1 MAYLKFMILT
11 AYHRMQIRTRA
22 IKDARVN
29 LFTVEDLIVSMF
41 GPRPK
46 PFSPA
51 DVDRHRMLQHQRTN
65 IAKAEELTQDA
76 HRKEEAHKQKWS
88 PNLMWCLVGI
98 LYFIEF
104 CGSADVLRK
113 AGVEGG
119 TVLVYAA
126 MLTTAMFAVASVCA
140 RQQPRTA
147 SYYRWYVIF
156 FGIGLAAA
164 VIRYHELVAS
174 DEASSGESF
183 ALAALMFA
191 ITVFPAWLAEVFI
204 RKALDGRETARDLAL
219 TRRELKNEEKTIH
232 AAHREIDAIA
242 EKVEQYDHI
251 AGLVRAEYRRHW
263 QYERKRLDPDAPVT
277 AMSEEIT

>member
-1 MAYLKFMILT
+1 M
-11 AYHRMQIRTRA
+11 
-22 IKDARVN
+22 
-29 LFTVEDLIVSMF
+29 
-41 GPRPK
+41 
-46 PFSPA
+46 
-51 DVDRHRMLQHQRTN
+51 
-65 IAKAEELTQDA
+65 
-76 HRKEEAHKQKWS
+76 
-88 PNLMWCLVGI
+88 
-98 LYFIEF
+98 
-104 CGSADVLRK
+104 
-113 AGVEGG
+113 
-119 TVLVYAA
+119 
-126 MLTTAMFAVASVCA
+126 CA
-140 RQQPRTA
+140 RQQPRTSA
-147 SYYRWYVIF
+147 YYIWYAIF
-156 FGIGLAAA
+156 FATGFAAA

-174 DEASSGESF
+174 EEASSGESF